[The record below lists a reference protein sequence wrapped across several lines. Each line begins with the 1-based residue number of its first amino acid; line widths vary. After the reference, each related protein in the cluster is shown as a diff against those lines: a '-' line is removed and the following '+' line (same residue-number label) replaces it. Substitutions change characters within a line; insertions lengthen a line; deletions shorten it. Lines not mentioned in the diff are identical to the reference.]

1 MVRLGK
7 WKIDLPDYFV
17 ARYFGEFV
25 AWARQIPI
33 GAFKP
38 TRLIVFNEGELADWS
53 PDREQGKAMLGAWL
67 LARIGKQF
75 IECEPYGEVDR
86 DRIRNH
92 CRKLQS
98 FGVRSR
104 DRLVEPER
112 PGIPVIPFGKAM
124 QKAH

>member
-17 ARYFGEFV
+17 ARYFDDFV
-25 AWARQIPI
+25 NWARQIPT
-33 GAFKP
+33 GEFKC
-38 TRLIVFNEGELADWS
+38 TRLITFNEGELADWS
-53 PDREQGKAMLGAWL
+53 PDREQGRAMLGAWL
-67 LARIGKQF
+67 LAKIGKRY
-75 IECEPYGEVDR
+75 IECEAYSDLDR
-86 DRIRNH
+86 DKIRKH

-112 PGIPVIPFGKAM
+112 PGIPVIPFGKVN
-124 QKAH
+124 